1 MKTGKSF
8 IVAAFAA
15 LFAAQLTAKTFEIG
29 SPDGRLQARVSDG
42 AALKL
47 DVLDGGSKLLENV
60 EIALDTDKGEL
71 GKNATVAS
79 CDIKNFRGTID
90 TVWGINKTVK
100 DEYNQMTLDFKLYKL
115 VVRAY
120 DDAVA
125 YRFIS
130 KFDGDKMI
138 VRGETLDIP
147 LAKSDKLIAH
157 IEGGVMSSSER
168 PWTRTTVEQLAD
180 NKKAHSV
187 SIPLIM
193 DRGAAKVA
201 LVESDVANYPSLRVM
216 AGGKGLETKISKYPK
231 KLEVKNHMRI
241 ATEAEDFIAKT
252 VPARD
257 FPWRAFI
264 VARNDADL
272 AVNDTVFRLA
282 KPCAIKDTSWI
293 KPGTCVWEWWNN
305 WNLDGVDFESGVNEN
320 TYRYLIDFAAKNSI
334 PYVIFD
340 ASWLTG
346 KDAGEM
352 IDTDEALARGKTFID
367 VPGLIAYAKE
377 KNVKIILWVL
387 AKSMA
392 KYPVEAYD
400 VMKKWGAAGLK
411 IDFTDRDDQDA
422 MEFYEL
428 MAKLGAEREMLVDM
442 HGCAKPVGQFRT
454 WPNLIN
460 FEGVHGNEVNKWA
473 KTITPSHN
481 VDLVFT
487 RMLAG
492 PMDYTP
498 GGIRNSAQKDFNVC
512 WNLPQVQGTRAHQ
525 MSMFILYYAPLQMLC
540 DYASA
545 YNQYPELLKYMAET
559 PTTWDES
566 RVIAGE
572 IGKYVVVARRSG
584 NDWYVGGMCDWDGK
598 EIDIDLSKIL
608 SPDTSYKAEIISD
621 GANASKI
628 ATDYKYTVKT
638 VSGADVLK
646 MKMASG
652 GGFAIKLTP
661 KMFDFFGLDIF

>member
-1 MKTGKSF
+1 
-8 IVAAFAA
+8 
-15 LFAAQLTAKTFEIG
+15 
-29 SPDGRLQARVSDG
+29 
-42 AALKL
+42 
-47 DVLDGGSKLLENV
+47 
-60 EIALDTDKGEL
+60 
-71 GKNATVAS
+71 
-79 CDIKNFRGTID
+79 
-90 TVWGINKTVK
+90 
-100 DEYNQMTLDFKLYKL
+100 
-115 VVRAY
+115 
-120 DDAVA
+120 
-125 YRFIS
+125 
-130 KFDGDKMI
+130 
-138 VRGETLDIP
+138 
-147 LAKSDKLIAH
+147 
-157 IEGGVMSSSER
+157 
-168 PWTRTTVEQLAD
+168 
-180 NKKAHSV
+180 
-187 SIPLIM
+187 
-193 DRGAAKVA
+193 
-201 LVESDVANYPSLRVM
+201 
-216 AGGKGLETKISKYPK
+216 
-231 KLEVKNHMRI
+231 
-241 ATEAEDFIAKT
+241 
-252 VPARD
+252 
-257 FPWRAFI
+257 
-264 VARNDADL
+264 
-272 AVNDTVFRLA
+272 
-282 KPCAIKDTSWI
+282 
-293 KPGTCVWEWWNN
+293 
-305 WNLDGVDFESGVNEN
+305 
-320 TYRYLIDFAAKNSI
+320 
-334 PYVIFD
+334 
-340 ASWLTG
+340 
-346 KDAGEM
+346 
-352 IDTDEALARGKTFID
+352 
-367 VPGLIAYAKE
+367 
-377 KNVKIILWVL
+377 
-387 AKSMA
+387 MA

-498 GGIRNSAQKDFNVC
+498 GGIRNSAKKDFNVC

-584 NDWYVGGMCDWDGK
+584 NDWYIGGMCDWDGK

>member
-1 MKTGKSF
+1 
-8 IVAAFAA
+8 
-15 LFAAQLTAKTFEIG
+15 
-29 SPDGRLQARVSDG
+29 
-42 AALKL
+42 
-47 DVLDGGSKLLENV
+47 
-60 EIALDTDKGEL
+60 
-71 GKNATVAS
+71 
-79 CDIKNFRGTID
+79 
-90 TVWGINKTVK
+90 
-100 DEYNQMTLDFKLYKL
+100 MTLDFKLYKL

>member
-1 MKTGKSF
+1 
-8 IVAAFAA
+8 
-15 LFAAQLTAKTFEIG
+15 
-29 SPDGRLQARVSDG
+29 
-42 AALKL
+42 
-47 DVLDGGSKLLENV
+47 
-60 EIALDTDKGEL
+60 
-71 GKNATVAS
+71 
-79 CDIKNFRGTID
+79 
-90 TVWGINKTVK
+90 
-100 DEYNQMTLDFKLYKL
+100 MTLDFKLYKL

-352 IDTDEALARGKTFID
+352 IDTDEALAQGKTFID

-584 NDWYVGGMCDWDGK
+584 NDWYIGGMCDWDGK